1 VAVHEQSPDDDPVRV
16 AAYDPGWGAQFEAER
31 AALRKCIGPWV
42 TGGIHHVGS
51 TSVPGLPAKPVID
64 IMAGVES
71 LDRSRPCI
79 EKVTSLNYLYA
90 PYLGDVMHWFC
101 KPHPARRT
109 HHLHLVPAGSRRY
122 LDELAFRD
130 ALRGDPAL
138 AQRYAALKLDLAAR
152 FRDDRD
158 GYTQHKTFF
167 VGEVLATVRNRPGE
181 ARFRPAGNRRP
192 GHPFTRC
199 FGHPRQQQA

>member
-1 VAVHEQSPDDDPVRV
+1 MAGCEQSHDGDPVRIV
-16 AAYDPGWGAQFEAER
+16 AYDPGWGVWFGAER
-31 AALRKCIGPWV
+31 AALHECIGRWV

-79 EKVTSLNYLYA
+79 GKVASLNYLYA
-90 PYLGDVMHWFC
+90 PYLGDEMRWFC
-101 KPHPARRT
+101 KPHPARCT

-130 ALRGDPAL
+130 ALRRDPAL
-138 AQRYAALKLDLAAR
+138 AQRYAALKRDLAAR
-152 FRDDRD
+152 FRADRD
-158 GYTQHKTFF
+158 GYTQHKTSF
-167 VGEVLATVRNRPGE
+167 VREVLAAVRNRLGE
-181 ARFRPAGNRRP
+181 GQVPADG
-192 GHPFTRC
+192 
-199 FGHPRQQQA
+199 